1 MTSLSASGYEAIAIP
16 VTFPTGNLPG
26 GKRSKLLQEK
36 REFTRVE
43 FETAIQVS
51 TDQLSITSS
60 RMRNISLGG
69 LFVYTSEPVPKG
81 AECVVNIELIGP
93 TTLLRI
99 RVEGE
104 VVRVEED
111 GVAVRFTGMDTDS
124 LIHLKHLVTINAA
137 DPEKIRRE
145 YFEDLLAIEPA
156 SGDS

>member
-1 MTSLSASGYEAIAIP
+1 VKASGYEAIAIP
-16 VTFPTGNLPG
+16 ITFPTGNLPG
-26 GKRSKLLQEK
+26 GKGSKLVQEK
-36 REFTRVE
+36 REFTRVD

-51 TDQLSITSS
+51 TEELSITSS
-60 RMRNISLGG
+60 RTRNISLGG
-69 LFVYTSEPVPKG
+69 LFIYTGELLPRG

-93 TTLLRI
+93 ATLLRI

-111 GVAVRFTGMDTDS
+111 GVAVRFTRMDTDS
-124 LIHLKHLVTINAA
+124 LIHLKHLVTIKAA

-156 SGDS
+156 SGDF